1 MRSSPVAFPRAGDR
15 VQERQGG
22 VARRLALRA
31 KAEVTRGG
39 GRRHALARPGLA
51 PCALWRVHGH
61 AWACLGTSMPACAC
75 VVVSKGRHGLAQ
87 ESTENVQDMV
97 EQVGGER

>member
-1 MRSSPVAFPRAGDR
+1 MRGEVR
-15 VQERQGG
+15 
-22 VARRLALRA
+22 RRLAVREG
-31 KAEVTRGG
+31 AEVTLWRGTAD
-39 GRRHALARPGLA
+39 ALARPGLA

-87 ESTENVQDMV
+87 ESTEDVQDMV

>member
-1 MRSSPVAFPRAGDR
+1 MRGEVR
-15 VQERQGG
+15 
-22 VARRLALRA
+22 RRLAVREG
-31 KAEVTRGG
+31 AEVTRGRG
-39 GRRHALARPGLA
+39 TADALARPGLA

-87 ESTENVQDMV
+87 ESTEDVQDMV